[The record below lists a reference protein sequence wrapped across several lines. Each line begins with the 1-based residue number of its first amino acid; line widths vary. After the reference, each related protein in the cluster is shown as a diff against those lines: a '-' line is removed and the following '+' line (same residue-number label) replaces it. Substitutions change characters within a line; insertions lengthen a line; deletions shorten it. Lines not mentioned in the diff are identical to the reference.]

1 MNVYILVNEWCNS
14 TESGYDILNTYE
26 SKEDAINAMHKAY
39 SDFIKE
45 CNEKQVSDFEEYTTE
60 KGIEEAII
68 VRSNIDNNLFE
79 MFYVTEKPVVE
90 ENITLHTKCKC
101 CKQSYSLT
109 VNRKKL
115 VDWLES
121 GEEELVQNVFPKI
134 SVDDRELFF
143 ISHICGDCFDKLFE
157 E

>member
-14 TESGYDILNTYE
+14 TENGYDILNTYE

-39 SDFIKE
+39 SSFVEE
-45 CNEKQVSDFEEYTTE
+45 CNEKQVSDFEEYTAE
-60 KGIEEAII
+60 NSIEEAII

-79 MFYVTEKPVVE
+79 MFYVTEMPIIEKYV
-90 ENITLHTKCKC
+90 TLLTTCNRCK
-101 CKQSYSLT
+101 KSYKLE

-115 VDWLES
+115 VNWLKS
-121 GEEELVQNVFPKI
+121 GEEELVQNVFPEI
-134 SVDDRELFF
+134 SADDRELFF
-143 ISHICGDCFDKLFE
+143 ISHICGDCFDKMFE

>member
-14 TESGYDILNTYE
+14 TENGYDILNTYE

-39 SDFIKE
+39 SSFVKE
-45 CNEKQVSDFEEYTTE
+45 CNEKQVSDFEEYTAE
-60 KGIEEAII
+60 NSIEEAII

-79 MFYVTEKPVVE
+79 MFYVTEMPIIKKYV
-90 ENITLHTKCKC
+90 TLLTTCNRCK
-101 CKQSYSLT
+101 KSYKLE

-115 VDWLES
+115 VNWLKS
-121 GEEELVQNVFPKI
+121 GEEELVQNVFPEI
-134 SVDDRELFF
+134 SADDRELFF
-143 ISHICGDCFDKLFE
+143 ISHICRDCFDKMFE

>member
-60 KGIEEAII
+60 KGIEEQ
-68 VRSNIDNNLFE
+68 RFGDRQYCREPRTQRQPLNPE
-79 MFYVTEKPVVE
+79 RP
-90 ENITLHTKCKC
+90 
-101 CKQSYSLT
+101 
-109 VNRKKL
+109 
-115 VDWLES
+115 
-121 GEEELVQNVFPKI
+121 EL
-134 SVDDRELFF
+134 L
-143 ISHICGDCFDKLFE
+143 GDS
-157 E
+157 